1 MILRPG
7 LKTGLKI
14 AYKDPRDVGSSD
26 RMTDAMG
33 AIKLFP
39 DRNLVVVDFGTATT
53 VCAITKDRVFL
64 RSNIMPGM
72 RLAMEALGKDRQTA
86 FGRN

>member
-14 AYKDPRDVGSSD
+14 AYKDPKEVGSD
-26 RMTDAMG
+26 RIADAMG

-39 DRNLVVVDFGTATT
+39 DRNLIVVDFGTATT

-64 RSNIMPGM
+64 GAISCLDSISHGSSGGQN
-72 RLAMEALGKDRQTA
+72 RQTS
-86 FGRN
+86 FGRD